1 MSKYSLMEINERYVD
16 VLREIGNIGA
26 GNATTAI
33 ASMLSIRVDMN
44 VPKVELLE
52 VSKLGACICP
62 EDEIIVGIFLELQLD
77 IEGSM
82 MFLMRMDSAH
92 YLVNKLMMRDESYK
106 EEFDEMDLSALKEI
120 GNIIAGSY
128 LSALSGLTNLAISPS
143 IPYLAVDMAAS
154 LLSVPAIEFGQ
165 YGDQALLIET
175 EFGDDVMINGYF
187 ILMPDQGSYDKILK
201 GLEKNIENL
210 NNNLTKNN
218 ILELSEIIGNWK
230 KLIWRNFISGIAK
243 GVGIG
248 IGFSI
253 VTAIIIIILQRIIT
267 LNIPVI
273 SQYIADIIEIVQLNK

>member
-1 MSKYSLMEINERYVD
+1 MIGDFMEFN
-16 VLREIGNIGA
+16 
-26 GNATTAI
+26 
-33 ASMLSIRVDMN
+33 
-44 VPKVELLE
+44 
-52 VSKLGACICP
+52 
-62 EDEIIVGIFLELQLD
+62 
-77 IEGSM
+77 
-82 MFLMRMDSAH
+82 
-92 YLVNKLMMRDESYK
+92 
-106 EEFDEMDLSALKEI
+106 
-120 GNIIAGSY
+120 
-128 LSALSGLTNLAISPS
+128 
-143 IPYLAVDMAAS
+143 
-154 LLSVPAIEFGQ
+154 
-165 YGDQALLIET
+165 
-175 EFGDDVMINGYF
+175 
-187 ILMPDQGSYDKILK
+187 KILK

>member
-1 MSKYSLMEINERYVD
+1 MEMNE
-16 VLREIGNIGA
+16 
-26 GNATTAI
+26 
-33 ASMLSIRVDMN
+33 
-44 VPKVELLE
+44 
-52 VSKLGACICP
+52 KL
-62 EDEIIVGIFLELQLD
+62 
-77 IEGSM
+77 
-82 MFLMRMDSAH
+82 
-92 YLVNKLMMRDESYK
+92 
-106 EEFDEMDLSALKEI
+106 
-120 GNIIAGSY
+120 
-128 LSALSGLTNLAISPS
+128 
-143 IPYLAVDMAAS
+143 
-154 LLSVPAIEFGQ
+154 
-165 YGDQALLIET
+165 
-175 EFGDDVMINGYF
+175 
-187 ILMPDQGSYDKILK
+187 LK

>member
-1 MSKYSLMEINERYVD
+1 MVGDFMEFN
-16 VLREIGNIGA
+16 
-26 GNATTAI
+26 
-33 ASMLSIRVDMN
+33 
-44 VPKVELLE
+44 
-52 VSKLGACICP
+52 
-62 EDEIIVGIFLELQLD
+62 
-77 IEGSM
+77 
-82 MFLMRMDSAH
+82 
-92 YLVNKLMMRDESYK
+92 
-106 EEFDEMDLSALKEI
+106 
-120 GNIIAGSY
+120 
-128 LSALSGLTNLAISPS
+128 
-143 IPYLAVDMAAS
+143 
-154 LLSVPAIEFGQ
+154 
-165 YGDQALLIET
+165 
-175 EFGDDVMINGYF
+175 
-187 ILMPDQGSYDKILK
+187 KILK

>member
-1 MSKYSLMEINERYVD
+1 MSNYSLAEINDKYVD

-33 ASMLSIRVDMN
+33 ASMLSIKVDMN

-62 EDEIIVGIFLELQLD
+62 EDEIIVGIFLELQVD

-82 MFLMRMDSAH
+82 MFLMRMDSAR
-92 YLVNKLMMRDESYK
+92 YLVNKLMMREETYE

-128 LSALSGLTNLAISPS
+128 LSALSAMTNLVISPS

-165 YGDQALLIET
+165 YGDHALLIET

-187 ILMPDQGSYDKILK
+187 ILMPEQGSYDKILK
-201 GLEKNIENL
+201 GL
-210 NNNLTKNN
+210 
-218 ILELSEIIGNWK
+218 
-230 KLIWRNFISGIAK
+230 
-243 GVGIG
+243 
-248 IGFSI
+248 GF
-253 VTAIIIIILQRIIT
+253 
-267 LNIPVI
+267 
-273 SQYIADIIEIVQLNK
+273 EM